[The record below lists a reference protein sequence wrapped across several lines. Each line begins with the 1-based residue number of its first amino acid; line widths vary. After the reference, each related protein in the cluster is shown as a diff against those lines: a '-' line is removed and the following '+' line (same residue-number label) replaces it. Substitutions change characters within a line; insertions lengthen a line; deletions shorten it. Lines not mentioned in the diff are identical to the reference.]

1 MGGLVSPVHLLWAPA
16 TIASIWFVVSVGDSS
31 RFIDWPYLWFLFRNI
46 SPYYWAALG
55 VALCVGMSI
64 LGAAW

>member
-1 MGGLVSPVHLLWAPA
+1 MSALLQPVHLLWAPA
-16 TIASIWFVVSVGDSS
+16 TIASVCFAISVGDSS

-46 SPYYWAALG
+46 SPYFWAALG
-55 VALCVGMSI
+55 VALCVGMSV